1 MKTPEGI
8 TVYPASTAGGRWRAV
23 WYEDGVR
30 RQCQAASEERLTAA
44 LEKVAVRL
52 TVDAPNLQQHGAEL
66 ITWYLSP
73 ERRPAD
79 QVWSRKHADTQ
90 RRLCER
96 FLLPVLGELAC
107 EDIRVADMQR
117 ALNAA
122 PTAGEGVRLRRCVS
136 ALVSAGLAGGWLV
149 NARLKEVHWQAG
161 DREVPD
167 PKVMVAGE
175 SALYVDPAE
184 VPGPADVAKLGQAL
198 AVLHDH
204 YELMAN
210 FAAYTGLRWGEL
222 AALTVGQVD
231 VAGRVVGVDRKVV
244 EIGGQLF
251 VEAPKNRKRRRTIYP
266 RLTPEGYPLADRI
279 AARAGEVAD
288 EQAAGCNPLGLMFPS
303 PGGGYWRSSN
313 FCRRV
318 LQHAYLAIGWRDAEG
333 AGRWTWHSLRHV
345 FCTTALNI
353 WRMDA
358 PDVSRLAGHANVRVT
373 LEMYVGSTAGAIDR
387 ALAATG

>member
-8 TVYPASTAGGRWRAV
+8 TVYPARTTGGRWRAV

-52 TVDAPNLQQHGAEL
+52 TVDAPNLQRPGADL

-79 QVWSRKHADTQ
+79 QAWSRKHADTQ

-288 EQAAGCNPLGLMFPS
+288 EQAAGRNPLGLMFPS